1 MSRVWLFGVAVSVV
15 LIAPVKAQQVGDTVP
30 ESALRGPAYS
40 LPPPAPPPMMPVMP
54 HRWRPGD
61 DVSEAYVMA
70 LQHALPTHGYPAG
83 APTGRLDPE
92 TQRGILEYQADA
104 RLPPDITNVASLKR
118 TLDHITFFRPA
129 IMHQAGN
136 APPQAV
142 PPANPPTAATSAP
155 IPLAP
160 AAPDGQADPAT
171 IRLVQQRLKAKG
183 YDITVSGT
191 LDVYTVNAIKV
202 FQASNGL
209 PRDGKIDQYLLDL
222 LKK

>member
-1 MSRVWLFGVAVSVV
+1 MSRVWFLGVAVSVV
-15 LIAPVKAQQVGDTVP
+15 LIAPVEAQQVGDTVP
-30 ESALRGPAYS
+30 ESALRGPSYA
-40 LPPPAPPPMMPVMP
+40 LPPAAPPPMVPVMP

-61 DVSEAYVMA
+61 DVVEAYVMA
-70 LQHALPTHGYPAG
+70 LQHTLPTHGYPAG
-83 APTGRLDPE
+83 APTGRLDPTTE
-92 TQRGILEYQADA
+92 RGILEYQADA
-104 RLPPDITNVASLKR
+104 RLPPDTRSVAALKR

-129 IMHQAGN
+129 IMHHAGS
-136 APPQAV
+136 APPQASP
-142 PPANPPTAATSAP
+142 PPAAPSAP

-160 AAPDGQADPAT
+160 AGETDPAT

-183 YDITVSGT
+183 YDISVNGT

>member
-1 MSRVWLFGVAVSVV
+1 MSRVWFFGVAVSIM

-30 ESALRGPAYS
+30 ESALRGPTYS
-40 LPPPAPPPMMPVMP
+40 LPPAAPPPMP

-61 DVSEAYVMA
+61 DVVEAYVMA
-70 LQHALPTHGYPAG
+70 LQHALPQHGYPAG
-83 APTGRLDPE
+83 APTGRLDPATE
-92 TQRGILEYQADA
+92 RGILEYQADA
-104 RLPPDITNVASLKR
+104 RLPPDTRSVAALKR

-129 IMHQAGN
+129 IMHHVGN
-136 APPQAV
+136 APPQASP
-142 PPANPPTAATSAP
+142 PPAAPSAP

-160 AAPDGQADPAT
+160 ADQPDPAT
-171 IRLVQQRLKAKG
+171 IRLVQQRLKDKG
-183 YDITVSGT
+183 YDISVSGT